1 MMRFAGSRAASAL
14 LLAGGLVVAHGGRLS
29 AQEIQRATLADAVV
43 MLPAPT
49 LAAPVLQTPALP
61 PRITSEAAGSR
72 ARRPGALVPLYVS
85 FSTMQVLDTHSTW
98 RALNGGAVEA
108 NPLVRGV
115 AQSRIG
121 MLSLKAAGTAGILY
135 ASEKMWKKNK
145 AGSIALMIAANSA
158 MGWVVQ
164 HNYRVVR

>member
-1 MMRFAGSRAASAL
+1 MVRFAGSRAASAL
-14 LLAGGLVVAHGGRLS
+14 LLVCGVVVAHGGRLS

-43 MLPAPT
+43 MLPAPA
-49 LAAPVLQTPALP
+49 LAVPALQTPALP
-61 PRITSEAAGSR
+61 RITPEAAGSR

-85 FSTMQVLDTHSTW
+85 FATMQVLDTHSTW